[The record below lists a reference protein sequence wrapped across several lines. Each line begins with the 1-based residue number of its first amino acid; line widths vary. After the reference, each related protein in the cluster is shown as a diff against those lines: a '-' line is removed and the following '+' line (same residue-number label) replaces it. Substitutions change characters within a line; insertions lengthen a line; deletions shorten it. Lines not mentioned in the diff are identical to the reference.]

1 MPHPLHTGNEPPS
14 AAVRRTSRR
23 RLLVASTAGVVL
35 SGTVSTALPSR
46 VAAQDHPLAGTWLGT
61 LIREDHPPDFPV
73 VRFVYTFEPDGSL
86 SAAGPPS
93 IVEAGERVNINAGH
107 GAWRSLPGR
116 RYAFHYTSGAYTESG
131 VFRFAVV
138 VTAVVTLTPTQDS
151 WSGTYQRADL
161 DADGRTLRTVNGNVS
176 ATLVPIRD

>member
-1 MPHPLHTGNEPPS
+1 MF
-14 AAVRRTSRR
+14 
-23 RLLVASTAGVVL
+23 AG
-35 SGTVSTALPSR
+35 
-46 VAAQDHPLAGTWLGT
+46 D
-61 LIREDHPPDFPV
+61 
-73 VRFVYTFEPDGSL
+73 
-86 SAAGPPS
+86 
-93 IVEAGERVNINAGH
+93 RVNINAGH

-161 DADGRTLRTVNGNVS
+161 DADGRTLRTVNGTVS